1 MKLEIGD
8 EVDQYRIVRE
18 LGQGGMGAVYE
29 VEHVKLG
36 VRYALKTFTLEDG
49 HAGLD
54 GYCADLTDELRS
66 VLPVGYVVRAPS
78 LVEWEYAYH
87 AGDEDPGSE
96 PFGTL
101 LRFHDY
107 NTFNGTILAF

>member
-1 MKLEIGD
+1 MKLEVGD

-49 HAGLD
+49 HA
-54 GYCADLTDELRS
+54 ELFRQRRVS
-66 VLPVGYVVRAPS
+66 LSARRWAP
-78 LVEWEYAYH
+78 
-87 AGDEDPGSE
+87 
-96 PFGTL
+96 
-101 LRFHDY
+101 R
-107 NTFNGTILAF
+107 I